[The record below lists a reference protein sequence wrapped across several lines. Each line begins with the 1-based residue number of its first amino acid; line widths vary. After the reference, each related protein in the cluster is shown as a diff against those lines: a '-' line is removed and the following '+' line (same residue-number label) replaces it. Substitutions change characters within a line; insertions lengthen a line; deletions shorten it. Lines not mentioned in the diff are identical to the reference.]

1 MDSVDCILIFVI
13 LLITKYLFQRLIH
26 QNLPPRPITLPLL
39 GHLHLLK
46 KPIHTT
52 LQSLSLKN
60 GPIIF
65 LKFDFCNVLTVSS
78 PTYVEEIFTTNDINF
93 ANRPNLVAGQYLG
106 QNYTALGWAPYGKH
120 YRNLR
125 CIASTEIFSTNCLIL
140 LTHLRREEIKC
151 YVKEMFSQT
160 KLDEWKFIDVSS
172 MLFDLFINIMM
183 MIVVGRPC
191 YGENMG
197 IEEKKIMR
205 EFTFDPN
212 VTMNL
217 GDIYPILRRF
227 FSFLGMDKKLVKL
240 QRTREEFLQGL
251 IEERRIKIIDGE
263 KNRTTVTDGNIHGR
277 SRHVICDD
285 GMGNVTLT
293 ESS

>member
-1 MDSVDCILIFVI
+1 MHFLVHVNFAWWCWTLGLKFNEIVRFLILAIHQYRSYISFNAILPNPFNPITFVLFTMDSVDCILIFVI

-26 QNLPPRPITLPLL
+26 QNLLPRPVTLPLL

-65 LKFDFCNVLTVSS
+65 LKFGFCNVLTVSS

-93 ANRPNLVAGQYLG
+93 ANCPNFVAGQYLG

-125 CIASTEIFSTNCLIL
+125 RIASTKIFSTNRLIL
-140 LTHLRREEIKC
+140 SSHLCREEIKC
-151 YVKEMFSQT
+151 SVKEMFSQT

-172 MLFDLFINIMM
+172 MLFDLTINIMM

-197 IEEKKIMR
+197 IEEKR
-205 EFTFDPN
+205 
-212 VTMNL
+212 
-217 GDIYPILRRF
+217 
-227 FSFLGMDKKLVKL
+227 
-240 QRTREEFLQGL
+240 
-251 IEERRIKIIDGE
+251 
-263 KNRTTVTDGNIHGR
+263 
-277 SRHVICDD
+277 
-285 GMGNVTLT
+285 
-293 ESS
+293 